1 MSVRKP
7 ELFTTNTL
15 LVRETRTFM
24 RSEFSIVNDDG
35 TPIARVVQAGTLGR
49 RMLGLGI
56 KYEVFDIDE
65 DGKDG
70 DKLFT
75 ITDPPNIFGDT
86 YKVIKPTGAQIATV
100 KTKRF
105 SLKSQLQLSIQGLDD
120 VDADGGFRGR
130 NYSLTSKGRRIAKID
145 RKFRGL
151 KGAFTGKDTYA
162 LHLEPNLNEETRAA
176 VIGTAL
182 IIDVIRRK
190 QSAAVAGDAGA
201 SS

>member
-1 MSVRKP
+1 MSAHKP
-7 ELFTTNTL
+7 SLFTTNTL
-15 LVRETRTFM
+15 VVRETRTFM
-24 RSEFSIVNDDG
+24 RSEFSIVNDEG
-35 TPIARVVQAGTLGR
+35 TPVARVVQAGSLGR
-49 RMLGLGI
+49 RMVGLGI
-56 KYEVFDIDE
+56 KYDIFDIDE

-70 DKLFT
+70 DKLLT

-105 SLKSQLQLSIQGLDD
+105 SFKSRLQLSIQGLDD

-130 NYSLTSKGRRIAKID
+130 NYALTSKGRRIAKID

-151 KGAFTGKDTYA
+151 KGALTGKDTYA

-190 QSAAVAGDAGA
+190 QSAAASNAAA